1 MDKKTE
7 TIAILFADIA
17 KSTQLYE
24 NLGDKVAKQLIDT
37 CIKHLTK
44 VTLDHHGTVVKTIG
58 DEIMCTFPTAHE
70 AVTASIAMHQAIDSM
85 PVVVKPGVAAPNIY
99 IGIQYG
105 SVIMEKGDVFGD
117 AVNVAARM
125 AAFAKQR
132 QVITTEETIQALAPD
147 HGFEVRCIDKTTI
160 KGKKG
165 EISIFEVIWEQ
176 HDMTTMLSDLLD
188 PSSLDACMKLQF
200 KGMVLEID
208 QNHPVATLGR
218 QTHND
223 IVVSNRS
230 VSRSHARVEY
240 RRGKFVLV
248 DQSSNGTYIIIQNQ
262 KKISLKRDET
272 QLLGKGIICLGH
284 TMEPDSPEVIHFS
297 LERES

>member
-1 MDKKTE
+1 MEKTTE
-7 TIAILFADIA
+7 ILAILFADIA

-37 CIKHLTK
+37 CIEHLTK
-44 VTLDHHGTVVKTIG
+44 VTLDHRGTVVKTIG
-58 DEIMCTFPTAHE
+58 DEIMCTFPTALE

-99 IGIQYG
+99 IGIQHG
-105 SVIMEKGDVFGD
+105 PVIMEKGDIFGD

-125 AAFAKQR
+125 VTFAKQR
-132 QVITTEETIQALAPD
+132 QVITTEETIQALPSQHAFD
-147 HGFEVRCIDKTTI
+147 VRCIDKTTI
-160 KGKKG
+160 KGKRG
-165 EISIFEVIWEQ
+165 EIAIFEVIWEQ

-188 PSSLDACMKLQF
+188 PSSMEASVKLTCKDTVLD
-200 KGMVLEID
+200 VD

-218 QTHND
+218 QIHND
-223 IVVSNRS
+223 IVVNNRS

-248 DQSSNGTYIIIQNQ
+248 DQSSNGTYIIVPNQ

-272 QLLGKGIICLGH
+272 QLLGQGIICLGH
-284 TMEPDSPEVIHFS
+284 TMEPDSPEVIHFII
-297 LERES
+297 ERDT

>member
-7 TIAILFADIA
+7 TLAILFADIA

-24 NLGDKVAKQLIDT
+24 NLGDKVAKQLIDM
-37 CIKHLTK
+37 CIERLTK

-85 PVVVKPGVAAPNIY
+85 PGVVKPGVAAPNIY

-105 SVIMEKGDVFGD
+105 SVIMEKGDIFGD
-117 AVNVAARM
+117 AVNVASRM
-125 AAFAKQR
+125 VTFAKQR
-132 QVITTEETIQALAPD
+132 QVITTEETIQALASN
-147 HGFEVRCIDKTTI
+147 HGFDVRCIDKTTI

-200 KGMVLEID
+200 KDTVLEID
-208 QNHPVATLGR
+208 QNRPIATLGR

-223 IVVSNRS
+223 IVVNNRS

-248 DQSSNGTYIIIQNQ
+248 DQSSNGTYVIVQNQ

-272 QLLGKGIICLGH
+272 QLLGQGIICLGH